1 MKSIKWYNKDMDDKE
16 FKIKEVNIG
25 PAPGKKPLIQPE
37 TKQENKPLKAKM
49 RGLVNL
55 FSRKNFPKTLI
66 VVFCI
71 AAVVAML
78 SFVAGKSSFN
88 LDNIKINVGIPSSVS
103 SGEEVV
109 VKIDYINDNRV
120 GLKDAYLIIDY
131 PSGTFSIDGKEL
143 SQERRGLES
152 IAKKSQGTEEF
163 RVRFVG
169 EKGDSKTIIAKLNFI
184 PQNISSRF
192 EQSTTSRVEINSVLV
207 SINIDGPEKSIT
219 GQETNYLIEYENK
232 TEENIYNLNL
242 ELVYDKDFKFKSAEP
257 APQKDTSNLW
267 KIDVLRAGEKRSIN
281 LIGNLNGKEGESK
294 SLKVIIGRI
303 ENDQLIQYSQSE
315 YLTLISPSPILLSPV
330 LEGEEGDCRLDPGQ
344 MLKYR
349 IDFKNNTD
357 VPLIEL
363 ILKVHFE
370 DSVFDL
376 RNIQLGE
383 IGFFDSRENTVT
395 WSGAD
400 VLALKLLEPNQSGSV
415 YFSIKIKKP
424 VPMSNYNDKNLK
436 AEISVEIGT
445 KTVPNK
451 FAVSELN
458 ISNSLSCKINSEVDL
473 KTRVYYYEPG
483 TGIVNSGP
491 VPPRV
496 DALTYF
502 TVHWQISNGSNDLEN
517 ILVKSTLPQGTSWSY
532 NYINKTPDSQVSYNE
547 RTKDI
552 VWEIEKLPAG
562 LGRLLSAY
570 ELVFQIEIR
579 PSINQVGT
587 SPALI
592 NETLLEAK
600 DSFTGI
606 FLKDYT
612 NPVNTNLPD
621 DPRSPGGTVRQ

>member
-1 MKSIKWYNKDMDDKE
+1 MKSIKWYNKRMDDKE

-25 PAPGKKPLIQPE
+25 MAPEQESSKQPG
-37 TKQENKPLKAKM
+37 TKQENKPPKRKM

-55 FSRKNFPKTLI
+55 FSKKNLPRTLI
-66 VVFCI
+66 VVFCV
-71 AAVVAML
+71 AAVVAMF

-88 LDNIKINVGIPSSVS
+88 LDNVKINVRVPSSVS

-120 GLKDAYLIIDY
+120 GLKDAYLTVNY

-143 SQERRGLES
+143 NQERKIVGLL
-152 IAKKSQGTEEF
+152 AKKFQGTEEF
-163 RVRFVG
+163 KVRFVG
-169 EKGDSKTIIAKLNFI
+169 EKGDSKTITAKLNFV
-184 PQNISSRF
+184 PQNISSHF

-207 SINIDGPEKSIT
+207 SINIDGPEKFIA
-219 GQETNYLIEYENK
+219 GQEANYLIEYENK

-257 APQKDTSNLW
+257 SPKQETNNIW
-267 KIDVLRAGEKRSIN
+267 QIDVLKAGEKRSIN

-294 SLKVIIGRI
+294 SLKVVIGRI

-315 YLTLISPSPILLSPV
+315 YLTLISSSPILLNPA
-330 LEGEEGDCRLDPGQ
+330 LEGAEEDCKVDPGQ
-344 MLKYR
+344 LLRYR

-357 VPLIEL
+357 VPLIQL
-363 ILKVHFE
+363 ILKAHFE

-376 RNIQLGE
+376 RGIQLGE
-383 IGFFDSRENTVT
+383 IGFFDSRENTIT

-400 VLALKLLEPNQSGSV
+400 VPALKLLEPNQSGSV
-415 YFSIKIKKP
+415 SFSIKIKKP

-436 AEISVEIGT
+436 AEISAEIGT

-458 ISNSLSCKINSEVDL
+458 ISNGLSCKINSEVDL

-491 VPPRV
+491 IPPKV
-496 DALTYF
+496 DALTNF
-502 TVHWQISNGSNDLEN
+502 TVHWQISNGSNDLES
-517 ILVKSTLPQGTSWSY
+517 ILVKSTLPQGTSWSD
-532 NYINKTPDSQVSYNE
+532 NYINKVPNSQVFYNE

-552 VWEIEKLPAG
+552 IWEIEKLPAG
-562 LGRLLSAY
+562 VGRLLSVY
-570 ELVFQIEIR
+570 ELVFQIAIR

-587 SPALI
+587 APTLV
-592 NETLLEAK
+592 NETSLAAE

-612 NPVNTNLPD
+612 NPVNTSLPD
-621 DPRSPGGTVRQ
+621 DSRVSGGVVRE